1 MNPVQHNTGGS
12 FAIGED
18 GTHNLVERTKDRHD
32 SDSIESAER
41 TDQVPETLAA
51 PISTDEVP
59 QAAVKS
65 KKAS

>member
-1 MNPVQHNTGGS
+1 MNLVQHNTGGS

-18 GTHNLVERTKDRHD
+18 GAHKLVERTKDRHEA
-32 SDSIESAER
+32 DSIESAER
-41 TDQVPETLAA
+41 TDQVEQTLAA
-51 PISTDEVP
+51 TISTDEVP